1 MNIDQIAEW
10 YLINL
15 NRIIKSPKVYPGL
28 HQESN
33 PRTSEAFKPLEPKS
47 QVKAILMQ
55 LLIIWKAFCEYI
67 GERLIEYKGIN
78 VKNFGA
84 FTYEVSTELPK
95 IGLEK
100 SKFNTLGELIVE
112 KKTSHNLRPY
122 FLIDNRYKKLLT
134 KFLDKE
140 ELIKPKSQHSIF
152 QKGFQMTYC
161 NPTPIAASW

>member
-1 MNIDQIAEW
+1 MN
-10 YLINL
+10 
-15 NRIIKSPKVYPGL
+15 
-28 HQESN
+28 
-33 PRTSEAFKPLEPKS
+33 
-47 QVKAILMQ
+47 
-55 LLIIWKAFCEYI
+55 
-67 GERLIEYKGIN
+67 EYKGIN

-95 IGLEK
+95 VGLEK

-112 KKTSHNLRPY
+112 KKTNHKLRPS
-122 FLIDNRYKKLLT
+122 FVIDSRFKKLLT
-134 KFLDKE
+134 RFLDKE